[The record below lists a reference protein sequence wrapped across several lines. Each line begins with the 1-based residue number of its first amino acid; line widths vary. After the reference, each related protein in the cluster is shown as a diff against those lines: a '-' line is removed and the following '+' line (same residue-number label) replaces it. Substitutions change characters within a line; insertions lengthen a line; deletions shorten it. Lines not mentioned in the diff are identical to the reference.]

1 MNTEKSSPPEE
12 YSTAS
17 KEVVIDEQGLAEEE
31 LASPYG
37 DLDTYVKVM
46 VSLRGGS
53 RPILCW

>member
-1 MNTEKSSPPEE
+1 MNTEKSTPPEE
-12 YSTAS
+12 YPSAS
-17 KEVVIDEQGLAEEE
+17 KEVVLDEQGLAEDQ
-31 LASPYG
+31 LASPYD